1 MVRYPVVLAPDD
13 NDTVLVTFPDF
24 PEAHTFGNDE
34 PEALA
39 RAIDALETVID
50 AYIRD
55 RRDIPAPSAVTGPS
69 VTLPTLMATKVQ
81 LYARMRQQGVNKTEL
96 AKRLN
101 VHLPQVDRLLDVRHG
116 SQLGQLDAAARAL
129 GGHLEISLV
138 VPTAIQS
145 AQAKVRTLRRSAG
158 TPARVHA
165 GVLAAQKQRR
175 TTRRTA
181 RMGGKK
187 K

>member
-13 NDTVLVTFPDF
+13 NDTILVTFPDF

-145 AQAKVRTLRRSAG
+145 AQAKVRALRRSAG

-181 RMGGKK
+181 IMGGKK

>member
-1 MVRYPVVLAPDD
+1 MVRYPVVLAADD

-24 PEAHTFGNDE
+24 PEAQTFGHDE
-34 PEALA
+34 AEALA
-39 RAIDALETVID
+39 RAVDALETVID

-55 RRDIPAPSAVTGPS
+55 RRDIPAPSAVKGPS

-81 LYARMRQQGVNKTEL
+81 LYTQMRQQGVNKTEL

-116 SQLGQLDAAARAL
+116 SQLDQLDAAARAL

-138 VPTAIQS
+138 VPG
-145 AQAKVRTLRRSAG
+145 RSAAMTVRALQRSRG
-158 TPARVHA
+158 TPSRVHA

-175 TTRRTA
+175 TTRRTP
-181 RMGGKK
+181 MIGGKK